1 MAPSG
6 GFWMQALLTDR
17 YELAMLG
24 SYLREGIAERRGVF
38 ELSVRRLPPHRR
50 FLLVAGVDRVVR
62 YLRDL
67 RFSDAEV
74 DYLRAQPG
82 LADVM
87 TDAMEVYLRAFRFR
101 GDLDAIP
108 EGALAFEG
116 EPILRVT
123 ASLAEAQL
131 LETFLLGVINTETRV
146 ASKAARV
153 VLAADGRPV
162 FEFGARRV
170 DPAMAP
176 HAGRAAYIGGCAA
189 TSCEQAGLTFG
200 VPVAGTIAHSY
211 VLAHVDDGEE
221 AAFNRFAESFP
232 QGTTL
237 LIDTYDTR
245 RGALRAAR
253 AGAAVRAVRID
264 SGDLAVLGRDVRRI
278 LDAAGRPDIQIIAS
292 DDLDEHRI
300 RGLLEDGV
308 PYDAFGVG
316 TAITLTPDSPSLGAI
331 YKLVEIE
338 DRRDVLV
345 PVGKRSPGKPSSAGA
360 KQVYRRLDAS
370 GSFVEDTVRLA
381 DETLDP
387 PTDQDGAPLLVP
399 VMRSGKLVRDLPS
412 PTEATQEA
420 RERAVQSLRSLPD
433 GLRLLDAGV
442 SPPSPVVVSQA
453 LRMLPARGD

>member
-1 MAPSG
+1 MH
-6 GFWMQALLTDR
+6 ALLTDR

-24 SYLREGIAERRGVF
+24 AYLREGIAQRRGVF
-38 ELSVRRLPPHRR
+38 ELSVRSLPPHRR
-50 FLLVAGVDRVVR
+50 FLLVAGVDRVIR

-67 RFSDAEV
+67 RFSDEEIGW
-74 DYLRAQPG
+74 LRAQPG
-82 LADVM
+82 LRDVM
-87 TDAMEVYLRAFRFR
+87 TDAMEGYLRAFRFQ

-116 EPILRVT
+116 EPILRVS

-131 LETFLLGVINTETRV
+131 LETFVLGVINTETRV

-170 DPAMAP
+170 DPLTAP
-176 HAGRAAYIGGCAA
+176 HAGRAAYVAGCAA
-189 TSCEQAGLTFG
+189 TSCEQAGLSFG
-200 VPVAGTIAHSY
+200 VPVAGTLAHSY

-221 AAFNRFAESFP
+221 EAFQRFAESFP

-237 LIDTYDTR
+237 LIDTYDAR

-264 SGDLAVLGRDVRRI
+264 SGDLLVLGRDVRRI
-278 LDAAGRPDIQIIAS
+278 LDAAGRPDIQLIAS
-292 DDLDEHRI
+292 DDLDEQRI
-300 RGLLEDGV
+300 GALLAAGA

-338 DRRDVLV
+338 DRRDVAV
-345 PVGKRSPGKPSSAGA
+345 PVGKRSPGKPSTAGA
-360 KQVYRRLDAS
+360 KQVYRRLDAA
-370 GSFVEDTVRLA
+370 GIFAGDTVRLA
-381 DETLDP
+381 DEARDP
-387 PTDQDGAPLLVP
+387 HPEPGERALLEP
-399 VMRSGKLVRDLPS
+399 MMRSGKLVRDLATPA
-412 PTEATQEA
+412 EAALEA
-420 RERAVQSLRSLPD
+420 RQRAARSLRSLPPA
-433 GLRLLDAGV
+433 LRSLEEGV
-442 SPPSPVVVSQA
+442 SPPSPVTLSAA
-453 LRMLPARGD
+453 LRSLTPRGD